1 MNFKQKIKN
10 FTLGFIM
17 FTVLWYLG
25 YLGLDNRAF
34 PNPFDVFKTM
44 PLLLQDEIGLHI
56 LASMKRLCTAMAISL
71 VIGVFIGL
79 LMGKYEKIN
88 KFLYPLVYFTYPIPK
103 TALLPV
109 VMILY
114 GLGDTSKITLI
125 VLITVFPFIV
135 AVRDAVMNVDKEY
148 YMPLKS
154 LGATDLQMLR
164 HITAYAILPS
174 LLTNLRLS
182 VGTALSILFFAEN
195 YGTQYGL
202 GYYIQNAWAR
212 IDYIK
217 MYSGILIIS
226 FIGFGLF
233 IIIDILEEKLCDW
246 KNI

>member
-10 FTLGFIM
+10 FLVGFVM

-25 YLGLDNRAF
+25 YLFLDTNAF
-34 PNPFDVFKTM
+34 PNPFLVFKTM
-44 PLLLQDEIGLHI
+44 PSLIQDEIGLHI
-56 LASMKRLCTAMAISL
+56 LASMKRLTYALGISL
-71 VIGVFIGL
+71 VIGVTIGF
-79 LMGKYEKIN
+79 LMGRYEKIN
-88 KFLYPLVYFTYPIPK
+88 KFLNPLVYFTYPIPK
-103 TALLPV
+103 TALLPI
-109 VMILY
+109 VMILF

-135 AVRDAVMNVDKEY
+135 AVRDAVLNVDREY
-148 YMPLKS
+148 YMPLQS
-154 LGATDLQMLR
+154 LGATDFQMGI
-164 HITAYAILPS
+164 HITAHAILPS

-195 YGTQYGL
+195 YGTSYGL

-217 MYSGILIIS
+217 MYSGILVIS

-233 IIIDILEEKLCDW
+233 IIIDILEERLCDW

>member
-1 MNFKQKIKN
+1 MNFKQKMKN
-10 FTLGFIM
+10 FIVGFMM

-25 YLGLDNRAF
+25 YFFLDSRAF
-34 PNPFDVFKTM
+34 PNPFEVFRKLPT
-44 PLLLQDEIGLHI
+44 LVQDEIGLHI
-56 LASMKRLCTAMAISL
+56 LASMKRLSSAMAISL
-71 VIGVFIGL
+71 VIGVTIGF
-79 LMGKYEKIN
+79 LMGRYEKIN
-88 KFLYPLVYFTYPIPK
+88 KFLNPLVYFTYPIPK

-109 VMILY
+109 VMILF

-135 AVRDAVMNVDKEY
+135 AIRDAVLNVDKEY

-154 LGATDLQMLR
+154 LGATDFQMVT
-164 HITAYAILPS
+164 HITAHAILPS

-195 YGTQYGL
+195 YGTSYGL

-212 IDYIK
+212 IDYIE
-217 MYSGILIIS
+217 MYAGILVIS
-226 FIGFGLF
+226 FIGFALF
-233 IIIDILEEKLCDW
+233 IFIDVLEERLCDW

>member
-1 MNFKQKIKN
+1 MSFSQKIKN
-10 FTLGFIM
+10 FILGFIM
-17 FTVLWYLG
+17 FTVLWYAG
-25 YLGLDNRAF
+25 YLALDSRAF
-34 PNPFDVFKTM
+34 PNPIEVFKTM
-44 PLLLQDEIGLHI
+44 PSLLQDEIGLHI
-56 LASMKRLCTAMAISL
+56 LASMKRLGTAMAISL

-79 LMGKYEKIN
+79 LMGKYEKVN

-109 VMILY
+109 VMILF

-195 YGTQYGL
+195 YGTSYGL

-212 IDYIK
+212 IDYIR